1 MRQRRTLFWI
11 IIGSAVAV
19 AIVLAVIHLTSG
31 TPATAASS
39 SAPPV
44 STGAGSQ
51 AGEPVPVV
59 TPQTSG
65 TTSYL
70 ADLTPSGDL
79 AGSVVR
85 GPVNIA
91 GSMYPKSISF
101 YCNVGD
107 ATAFPVY
114 TPKHGARRF
123 QATIGLPATSS
134 PEFQATVLLVSGG
147 HTLRTVNVSVPKP
160 KTVDVSLKGVHAL
173 QLECFGS
180 GNSATGGEA
189 IPVAW
194 GNARFS
200 GGH

>member
-1 MRQRRTLFWI
+1 MWQVVSAIALRHRNRAGDGPSLGGGCYVAGTSAREPGGPMRQRRTLFWI

-147 HTLRTVNVSVPKP
+147 HTLRT
-160 KTVDVSLKGVHAL
+160 
-173 QLECFGS
+173 
-180 GNSATGGEA
+180 
-189 IPVAW
+189 
-194 GNARFS
+194 
-200 GGH
+200 